1 MRAVDAVT
9 NRQLVAVSWSMPPAL
24 FPRSIQVARLLKG
37 LHGLG
42 WSSTVV
48 TLDEANRGKGDP
60 MDPALSEIYSPFYQ
74 TEQVSAGNASKG
86 PRSPWLRWKIGK
98 QLPIDAHW
106 ALAAA
111 AAARQAVQRDGAEVL
126 VTFAQPWRDHYAGLM
141 YGRPRVP
148 WVAHFS
154 DPWVDSLYYR
164 DMYGIERDRDL
175 RCEAAIMREADLV
188 VFTNEYAADLVM
200 HKYPKPW
207 RAKARVVGHAT
218 DGDLLGIVDQMP
230 STRPANGVLRL
241 SYVGA
246 LLADRRTLDDLLLAL
261 ARLNARDELQGRL
274 ELEVIGSGSGTES
287 ARQKV
292 FELGLEPLVTFQP
305 PVMYL
310 ESLRVMRD
318 SDVLVL
324 IDARARTN
332 VFLPSKLVDYLLA
345 DRAILGITPL
355 AGASADLVRS
365 CGYPM
370 VEPGNIDGI
379 TDAVSALLARH
390 ESGVPALTAPQ
401 GALQRYSLD
410 SVAKAFAEV
419 LDEAI
424 AGFSWARRWV

>member
-1 MRAVDAVT
+1 MTAADAVT
-9 NRQLVAVSWSMPPAL
+9 RRQLVAVSWSMPPAL

-42 WSSTVV
+42 WASTVV
-48 TLDEANRGKGDP
+48 TLDEASRGQGDP
-60 MDPALSEIYSPFYQ
+60 LDPALSELYSHFYQ
-74 TEQVSAGNASKG
+74 AELVAAGSMSK
-86 PRSPWLRWKIGK
+86 PPQSPWLRWRIGK
-98 QLPIDAHW
+98 QLPIDGRW
-106 ALAAA
+106 AVAAA
-111 AAARQAVQRDGAEVL
+111 AAARRAVERDGAEVL
-126 VTFAQPWRDHYAGLM
+126 VTFAQPWRDHYVGLM

-164 DMYGIERDRDL
+164 DMYGIDRDRDL

-200 HKYPKPW
+200 HKYPKAL
-207 RAKARVVGHAT
+207 RAKARVVGHAS
-218 DGDLLGIVDQMP
+218 DGDLLPIVDQMP
-230 STRPANGVLRL
+230 STRAPGGALRL

-261 ARLNARDELQGRL
+261 ARLNARIGIEGRL
-274 ELEVIGSGSGTES
+274 ELEVIGSGSGTEA

-345 DRAILGITPL
+345 NRTILGITPL

-370 VEPGNIDGI
+370 AEPGNIDGI
-379 TDAVSALLARH
+379 TDAVAALLARH
-390 ESGVPALTAPQ
+390 ESGVPALAAPQ
-401 GALQRYSLD
+401 GALERYSLD
-410 SVAKAFAEV
+410 SVAQAFAGI